1 MIHLGNVTIETTSYL
16 APLLAFTHTYG
27 MMVLGAFLV
36 LVAFAG
42 RKFGPLALFPLVLGL
57 GIVLS
62 GAAHLLP
69 GMGK

>member
-1 MIHLGNVTIETTSYL
+1 MLHVTLVTAPYL
-16 APLLAFTHTYG
+16 TPLLDFVHNYG
-27 MMVLGAFLV
+27 LMVIGAFLV

-42 RKFGPLALFPLVLGL
+42 RKFGPLALLPLVLGL

-69 GMGK
+69 FVGK